1 MFIQPLEKLLRGR
14 LERTI
19 REAREIAE
27 VASKAALEHLCVN
40 RSEPLPHLSQSSR
53 DLRRRLRLHGRQLG
67 DSLNGAVDQ
76 TMERLL
82 EEVAYEHW
90 HRMLFAR
97 FLAENNLLIYDGVSV
112 TLDECGELAA
122 GRGLKNAWELAA
134 ALASEMLPQIFR
146 AGSVVFEVP
155 FSAEYQGK
163 LERLVAD
170 LPKEVFHASDALG
183 WVYQFWQA
191 KRKEEINA
199 SEVKIGDRELSA
211 VTQLF
216 TEPYMVNFLLD
227 NSLGAWWAVRRLSET
242 DLNETNTEEE
252 LRTKAAISGVPLE
265 SLRFVKENGTWTP
278 ASGTFPS
285 WPEHLKN
292 LKVLDP
298 CCGSGHFLV
307 ALLLMLVPM
316 RMEMEEM
323 SSREAVDAVLAQ
335 NLHGLELDR
344 RCVELAAFALALAA
358 WRYPGAGGY
367 RPLPEI
373 HIACSGLAVTSSKED
388 WMALGGKEF
397 TLQLRL
403 HELYDLF
410 KDAPVLGSLIDPE
423 SKNAKEIFQYS
434 MNPVQASSLLD
445 AALSGE
451 KNDERFEMGV
461 VAQGVV
467 KAASILSSK
476 YHLIVTN
483 VPYLS
488 RGKQTP
494 VLKSFCENTYPE
506 AKGDLATVFWERC
519 LNLCTEGG
527 TTSIVLPQNWLFLT
541 TYKKLRE
548 KLLKSDT
555 WHLIAR
561 LGPGAFETISGEVV
575 KAILIILSR
584 GNRSKA
590 QTLSENEGTEHLI
603 RGLDVSGLKKAAEKA
618 SGILT
623 VEVMEVSQTGQLK
636 NPDARIVLGDTTSQ
650 SLLEK
655 YASSL
660 QGVSTSDNLRFKFN
674 FWEFNSFS
682 DGWCFFQGGS
692 DFSQSYGGGNSVVL
706 LRKLIELYEAAKD
719 EISGEN
725 EFQERRAASNASGVY
740 LRGQAAWSRKGVAVR
755 QMRELPACLTQ
766 ATPSDTNA
774 AVVLPHED
782 DHLPAIWCF
791 CSSPEYNEAV
801 RRIDQKLNVTNATLV
816 KVPFDLDYWTSVA
829 AEKYP
834 NGLPKSYSNDPTQWI
849 FHGHPC
855 GSVEWDEE
863 KKRTVSGKLRI
874 DETVL
879 QVAVARLL
887 GYRWPAELDSGM
899 ELAAEQRDWVK
910 QSETLLPL
918 SSSGGIVCI
927 LPVCGEPAASD
938 RLLNLLAAAYG
949 NVWTNDILLQ
959 LLSVSDNAGKSLERW
974 LRDKFFLQHCRFFH
988 HRPFIWQIWD
998 GLNDGFSALVNY
1010 HQLDFKK
1017 LEALTYT
1024 YLGDWIS
1031 RQRQN
1036 VAQKVEGAV
1045 EKLAAAEGLK
1055 KKLELILQ
1063 GEKNYDIFVRW
1074 KPIEK
1079 EPIGWH
1085 PDINDGVRLNI
1096 RPFMIAGVLRFN
1108 KKPQINIAWDTD
1120 RGTDVESAP
1129 WFKTFKGKR
1138 INDHH
1143 LSLEEKRIAREEIT
1157 RKDDAQ

>member
-1 MFIQPLEKLLRGR
+1 MQPLEKSLRTR

-19 REAREIAE
+19 REAME
-27 VASKAALEHLCVN
+27 VAEAASRAALEHLCVN
-40 RSEPLPHLSQSSR
+40 RSEPMPHLSQASR

-67 DSLNGAVDQ
+67 DSLNGDKNQ
-76 TMERLL
+76 TMERLV

-112 TLDECGELAA
+112 TLEECGELAA
-122 GRGLKNAWELAA
+122 EKGLKNAWELAA

-170 LPKEVFHASDALG
+170 LPKEVFFASDALG

-191 KRKEEINA
+191 KRKDDINA
-199 SEVKIGDRELSA
+199 SEVKIGERELPA

-227 NSLGAWWAVRRLSET
+227 NSLGAWWAARRL
-242 DLNETNTEEE
+242 NEAELTGANAEEE
-252 LRTKAAISGVPLE
+252 LRSKAAIPGVPLE
-265 SLRFVKENGTWTP
+265 FLRFVKENGRWVP
-278 ASGTFPS
+278 ASGTFPG
-285 WPEHLKN
+285 WPDHLKN

-307 ALLLMLVPM
+307 ALLLMLAPM

-344 RCVELAAFALALAA
+344 RCVELAAFALALSA
-358 WRYPGAGGY
+358 WRYPDAGGY

-373 HIACSGLAVTSSKED
+373 HIACSGLALAVKKEEWLELSGD
-388 WMALGGKEF
+388 NDSLKEV
-397 TLQLRL
+397 LYR
-403 HELYDLF
+403 LYDQF
-410 KDAPVLGSLIDPE
+410 KDAPVLGSLIAPE
-423 SKNAKEIFQYS
+423 AENLKGIFRPDTG
-434 MNPVQASSLLD
+434 NFLTKVLASEQDDDRS
-445 AALSGE
+445 
-451 KNDERFEMGV
+451 EMGV

-467 KAASILSSK
+467 KAASILSSR
-476 YHLIVTN
+476 YHLVVTN

-488 RGKQTP
+488 RGKQAA
-494 VLKSFCENTYPE
+494 VLKNFCENTYPE
-506 AKGDLATVFWERC
+506 AKGDLATVFLERC
-519 LNLCTEGG
+519 LKLCSEGG

-541 TYKKLRE
+541 TYKKFRE
-548 KLLKSDT
+548 KLLKGET
-555 WHLIAR
+555 WNLIAR
-561 LGPGAFETISGEVV
+561 LGEGGFESSAAAGAFT
-575 KAILIILSR
+575 ILIILSC
-584 GNRSKA
+584 GYPAKSQA
-590 QTLSENEGTEHLI
+590 LLENEGTEHLI
-603 RGLDVSGLKKAAEKA
+603 RGLDVSGLRKAAEKA
-618 SGILT
+618 LGILT
-623 VEVMEVSQTGQLK
+623 VEVMEVSQEGQLK
-636 NPDARIVLGDTTSQ
+636 NPDARVALEVGEESELI
-650 SLLEK
+650 EK
-655 YASSL
+655 YAL
-660 QGVSTSDNLRFKFN
+660 ANQGIKTGDDLRWRQN
-674 FWEFNSFS
+674 FWEHEFINGGWRFYQGTVNSS
-682 DGWCFFQGGS
+682 LM
-692 DFSQSYGGGNSVVL
+692 YGGKECVIDWSYNGIGMPCRRPTNQCVGKCGVAISQMRDL
-706 LRKLIELYEAAKD
+706 PPTFYSGELYDSNVAP
-719 EISGEN
+719 IVPEN
-725 EFQERRAASNASGVY
+725 
-740 LRGQAAWSRKGVAVR
+740 
-755 QMRELPACLTQ
+755 PA
-766 ATPSDTNA
+766 
-774 AVVLPHED
+774 
-782 DHLPAIWCF
+782 HLPAIWCF
-791 CSSPEYNEAV
+791 CSSPKYNEAV

-816 KVPFDLDYWTSVA
+816 KVPFDLDYWTLVA

-834 NGLPKSYSNDPTQWI
+834 NGLPKPYSNDPTQWI
-849 FHGHPC
+849 FHGHPF

-863 KKRTVSGKLRI
+863 KKRTVSGKHRI

-887 GYRWPAELDSGM
+887 GYRWPSELDSGM

-910 QSETLLPL
+910 QSETLLAL
-918 SSSGGIVCI
+918 SSSGGVVCI
-927 LPVCGEPAASD
+927 PPLCGDTGASD
-938 RLLNLLAAAYG
+938 RLLNLLAAAHG
-949 NVWTNDILLQ
+949 NAWTNDILLQ
-959 LLSVSDNAGKSLERW
+959 LLSISDNAGKSLERW
-974 LRDKFFLQHCRFFH
+974 LRDKFFLQHCRLFH

-1017 LEALTYT
+1017 LEALTYS
-1024 YLGDWIS
+1024 YLGDWIA

-1036 VAQKVEGAV
+1036 VVQKVEGSD
-1045 EKLAAAEGLK
+1045 EKLAAAQGLK

-1063 GEKNYDIFVRW
+1063 GEKPYDIFVRW

-1129 WFKTFKGKR
+1129 WFSTFKGKR

-1157 RKDDAQ
+1157 RKDNAQ

>member
-1 MFIQPLEKLLRGR
+1 MQPLERSLRSQ

-27 VASKAALEHLCVN
+27 SAAWAVLEHLGVN
-40 RSEPLPHLSQSSR
+40 SPEPLPHLSQSSR

-67 DSLNGAVDQ
+67 DSLNGASEQ
-76 TMERLL
+76 TMERLVD
-82 EEVAYEHW
+82 EVAYEHW

-134 ALASEMLPQIFR
+134 TLASEMLPQIFR
-146 AGSVVFEVP
+146 AKSVVFDLP
-155 FSAEYQGK
+155 FSAEYQGR

-170 LPKEVFHASDALG
+170 LPKEVFLASDALG

-191 KRKEEINA
+191 KRKDEINA
-199 SEVKIGDRELSA
+199 SEVKIGERELPA

-242 DLNETNTEEE
+242 DLKETNTEEE
-252 LRTKAAISGVPLE
+252 LRTKAAISGVPLA
-265 SLRFVKENGTWTP
+265 SLRFVKENGRWAP
-278 ASGTFPS
+278 ASGTFTS
-285 WPEHLKN
+285 WPDHLKN
-292 LKVLDP
+292 FKVLDP

-316 RMEMEEM
+316 RMEMEGM
-323 SSREAVDAVLAQ
+323 TAREAVDVVLAQ

-344 RCVELAAFALALAA
+344 RCVELAAFALALSA
-358 WRYPGAGGY
+358 WRYPGTGGY

-373 HIACSGLAVTSSKED
+373 HIACSGLAVTSKKEEWEELAGD
-388 WMALGGKEF
+388 NGSLKMVLDD
-397 TLQLRL
+397 
-403 HELYDLF
+403 LYDQF
-410 KDAPVLGSLIDPE
+410 KNSPILGSLITPKSE
-423 SKNAKEIFQYS
+423 NLKGIFR
-434 MNPVQASSLLD
+434 PDTGDFLTKVLASEED
-445 AALSGE
+445 
-451 KNDERFEMGV
+451 DERSELGV
-461 VAQGVV
+461 VAQGVA
-467 KAASILSSK
+467 KASSILSSR

-488 RGKQTP
+488 RGKQTS
-494 VLKSFCENTYPE
+494 VLKNFCENTYPE
-506 AKGDLATVFWERC
+506 AKGDLATVFLERC
-519 LNLCTEGG
+519 LNLLTDGG

-541 TYKKLRE
+541 TYKKFRE
-548 KLLKSDT
+548 KLLKSET
-555 WHLIAR
+555 WNLIAR
-561 LGPGAFETISGEVV
+561 LGSGAFETISGEVV

-584 GNRSKA
+584 GNPDKGQA
-590 QTLSENEGTEHLI
+590 LLENEGTEHRI
-603 RGLDVSGLKKAAEKA
+603 RGLDVSELRKAAEKA

-623 VEVMEVSQTGQLK
+623 AEIREVSQEKQLR
-636 NPDARIVLGDTTSQ
+636 NPDARVALENSSEVPLCLLSRRAISMRGIVSGDGDKWYRFFWEVSNF
-650 SLLEK
+650 SK
-655 YASSL
+655 WRHL
-660 QGVSTSDNLRFKFN
+660 QGVPSDNRSFCGKEKVVD
-674 FWEFNSFS
+674 WEFS
-682 DGWCFFQGGS
+682 GQGMLRPGT
-692 DFSQSYGGGNSVVL
+692 QNQAYG
-706 LRKLIELYEAAKD
+706 K
-719 EISGEN
+719 
-725 EFQERRAASNASGVY
+725 
-740 LRGQAAWSRKGVAVR
+740 KGIAIG
-755 QMRELPACLTQ
+755 QMRDMPKTLFTGSFYDNNTAVIVPQNPA
-766 ATPSDTNA
+766 
-774 AVVLPHED
+774 
-782 DHLPAIWCF
+782 HLPAIWCF

-834 NGLPKSYSNDPTQWI
+834 NGLPKPYSNDPTQWI
-849 FHGHPC
+849 FHGHPS

-863 KKRTVSGKLRI
+863 KKWTVPGKLRV

-899 ELAAEQRDWVK
+899 ELAAEQREWVNRC
-910 QSETLLPL
+910 ETLLPL
-918 SSSGGIVCI
+918 SSSTGIVCI
-927 LPVCGEPAASD
+927 SPVCGETGASD

-949 NVWTNDILLQ
+949 SAWTNDILLQ
-959 LLSVSDNAGKSLERW
+959 LLSISDNAGKSLERW
-974 LRDKFFLQHCRFFH
+974 LRDKFFAQHCRLFH

-998 GLNDGFSALVNY
+998 GLNDGFSAHVNY

-1024 YLGDWIS
+1024 YLGDWIA

-1036 VAQKVEGAV
+1036 VAQKMEGAE
-1045 EKLAAAEGLK
+1045 EKLVAAEGLK

-1063 GEKNYDIFVRW
+1063 GEKPYDIFVRW
-1074 KPIEK
+1074 KSIEK
-1079 EPIGWH
+1079 QPIGWH

-1096 RPFMIAGVLRFN
+1096 RPFMTAEVLRFN
-1108 KKPQINIAWDTD
+1108 KKPQVNITWEID
-1120 RGTDVESAP
+1120 RGTDMESAP

-1138 INDHH
+1138 LNDHH
-1143 LSLEEKRIAREEIT
+1143 LSLEEKRMAREAT
-1157 RKDDAQ
+1157 NRKDDQK

>member
-1 MFIQPLEKLLRGR
+1 MQPLERSLRSR

-27 VASKAALEHLCVN
+27 VASWAALEHLCVN
-40 RSEPLPHLSQSSR
+40 RFAPLPHLSQEAR
-53 DLRRRLRLHGRQLG
+53 ELRRRLRLHGRHLG

-191 KRKEEINA
+191 KRKDEINA

-242 DLNETNTEEE
+242 DLKETNTEAE

-278 ASGTFPS
+278 ASGSFPS

-344 RCVELAAFALALAA
+344 RCVELAAFALALSA

-373 HIACSGLAVTSSKED
+373 HIACSGLALAAKKEE
-388 WMALGGKEF
+388 WLELAGVNGSLKMV
-397 TLQLRL
+397 L
-403 HELYDLF
+403 HDLYDQF
-410 KDAPVLGSLIDPE
+410 KNAPVLGSLITPE
-423 SKNAKEIFQYS
+423 SENLKGIFR
-434 MNPVQASSLLD
+434 PDTGDFLTKVLASEQDNELYEL
-445 AALSGE
+445 
-451 KNDERFEMGV
+451 GV
-461 VAQGVV
+461 VAQGVA
-467 KAASILSSK
+467 KASSILSSR

-488 RGKQTP
+488 RGKQTL
-494 VLKSFCENTYPE
+494 VLKNFCENTYPE
-506 AKGDLATVFWERC
+506 AKGDLATVFLERC

-527 TTSIVLPQNWLFLT
+527 TTSIVLPHNWLFLT
-541 TYKKLRE
+541 TYKKFRE
-548 KLLKSDT
+548 KLLKSNT

-584 GNRSKA
+584 GNLSKA

-603 RGLDVSGLKKAAEKA
+603 RGLDVSGLKKAVEKA

-623 VEVMEVSQTGQLK
+623 AGIKEVSQEGQLK
-636 NPDARIVLGDTTSQ
+636 NPDATIVFKERSNLSLFGNYANCSQ
-650 SLLEK
+650 
-655 YASSL
+655 
-660 QGVSTSDNLRFKFN
+660 GIGTSDISRFVFR
-674 FWEFNSFS
+674 FWEIKKSCGEWDYYFMAP
-682 DGWCFFQGGS
+682 DGSS
-692 DFSQSYGGGNSVVL
+692 DFSGFHSVLRWENGQGVL
-706 LRKLIELYEAAKD
+706 AHLKSAR
-719 EISGEN
+719 
-725 EFQERRAASNASGVY
+725 VC
-740 LRGQAAWSRKGVAVR
+740 GQPSWGKKGIGVAVTR
-755 QMRELPACLTQ
+755 GLNFSIYLGPKFDCTVAVLTPKNEKHLAEIIAFLIDPCFSEEVRKVDQ
-766 ATPSDTNA
+766 ALSVT
-774 AVVLPHED
+774 E
-782 DHLPAIWCF
+782 
-791 CSSPEYNEAV
+791 SSF
-801 RRIDQKLNVTNATLV
+801 L
-816 KVPFDLDYWTSVA
+816 KVPFDLNRWTAVA

-834 NGLPKSYSNDPTQWI
+834 NGLPNPYSNDPTQWI

-887 GYRWPAELDSGM
+887 GYRWPAELDSWM
-899 ELAAEQRDWVK
+899 ELATEQRDWVK

-918 SSSGGIVCI
+918 SSSGGVVCI
-927 LPVCGEPAASD
+927 LPVCGEPGASD

-949 NVWTNDILLQ
+949 NAWTNDILLQ

-974 LRDKFFLQHCRFFH
+974 FRDKFFLQHCRLFH

-998 GLNDGFSALVNY
+998 GLNDGFSALLNY

-1063 GEKNYDIFVRW
+1063 GEKPYDIFVRW

-1096 RPFMIAGVLRFN
+1096 RPFMTAGVLRFN
-1108 KKPQINIAWDTD
+1108 KKPQVNIAWDTD

-1143 LSLEEKRIAREEIT
+1143 LSLEEKRMAREEIT

>member
-1 MFIQPLEKLLRGR
+1 LFIQPLEKLLRGR

-40 RSEPLPHLSQSSR
+40 RFAPLPHLSQEAR
-53 DLRRRLRLHGRQLG
+53 ELRRRLRLHGRHLG

-122 GRGLKNAWELAA
+122 GRGLKNAWELAS

-146 AGSVVFEVP
+146 AGSVVFAVH

-170 LPKEVFHASDALG
+170 LPKEVFFASDALG

-191 KRKEEINA
+191 KRKDEINA

-242 DLNETNTEEE
+242 DLKETNTEEE
-252 LRTKAAISGVPLE
+252 LRTKAAISGVPLA
-265 SLRFVKENGTWTP
+265 SLRFVKENGRWAP

-316 RMEMEEM
+316 RREMEGM
-323 SSREAVDAVLAQ
+323 TAREAVDAVLAQ
-335 NLHGLELDR
+335 NIHGLELDQ
-344 RCVELAAFALALAA
+344 RCVELAAFALALSA

-367 RPLPEI
+367 RPLPAI

-423 SKNAKEIFQYS
+423 SKNTKEIFQYS

-445 AALSGE
+445 TALSGE

-494 VLKSFCENTYPE
+494 VLKNFCENTYPE
-506 AKGDLATVFWERC
+506 AKGDLATVFLERC

-541 TYKKLRE
+541 TYKKFRE

-575 KAILIILSR
+575 KAILITLSR
-584 GNRSKA
+584 GNPAKSQA
-590 QTLSENEGTEHLI
+590 LLENEGTEHLI
-603 RGLDVSGLKKAAEKA
+603 RGLDVSGLRKAAEKA
-618 SGILT
+618 LGILT
-623 VEVMEVSQTGQLK
+623 VKVMEVSQTGQLK
-636 NPDARIVLGDTTSQ
+636 NPDARVASEESSEVAL
-650 SLLEK
+650 SLLSRRSISMRGIVSGDGDRWYRFFWEVINFSK
-655 YASSL
+655 WQHL
-660 QGVSTSDNLRFKFN
+660 QGVPSDNRSFCGKEKVID
-674 FWEFNSFS
+674 WEFL
-682 DGWCFFQGGS
+682 GQGMLRPGT
-692 DFSQSYGGGNSVVL
+692 QNQAYG
-706 LRKLIELYEAAKD
+706 K
-719 EISGEN
+719 
-725 EFQERRAASNASGVY
+725 
-740 LRGQAAWSRKGVAVR
+740 KGIAIG
-755 QMRELPACLTQ
+755 QMRDMPKTLFTGSFYDNNTAVIVPQNPA
-766 ATPSDTNA
+766 
-774 AVVLPHED
+774 
-782 DHLPAIWCF
+782 HLPAIWCF
-791 CSSPEYNEAV
+791 CSSPKYNEAV

-816 KVPFDLDYWTSVA
+816 KVPFDLDYWNSVA
-829 AEKYP
+829 VEKYP
-834 NGLPKSYSNDPTQWI
+834 NGLPKPYSNDPTQWI
-849 FHGHPC
+849 FHGHPF

-863 KKRTVSGKLRI
+863 KKRTISGKLRI

-899 ELAAEQRDWVK
+899 ELATEQRDWVNRC
-910 QSETLLPL
+910 ETLFPL
-918 SSSGGIVCI
+918 SSSGGIVC
-927 LPVCGEPAASD
+927 LPSVCGETGASD

-949 NVWTNDILLQ
+949 KDWTNDILLQ
-959 LLSVSDNAGKSLERW
+959 LLSASDNAGKSLERW
-974 LRDKFFLQHCRFFH
+974 LRDKFFLQHSRLFH

-1010 HQLDFKK
+1010 HQFDFKK

-1036 VAQKVEGAV
+1036 VTQKLEGAV

-1063 GEKNYDIFVRW
+1063 GEKPYDIFVRW

-1096 RPFMIAGVLRFN
+1096 RPFMTAGVLRFN
-1108 KKPQINIAWDTD
+1108 KKPQVNIAWDTD

-1143 LSLEEKRIAREEIT
+1143 LSLEEKRMAREALN
-1157 RKDDAQ
+1157 RKDD